1 MGGVM
6 EHIRGGLIDGDGA
19 GVGGGVGLL
28 LTDVELQGL
37 ELILT
42 HGETPHSDF
51 LILFSKRKGRWE
63 ERSGGTGRIL

>member
-42 HGETPHSDF
+42 HGKH
-51 LILFSKRKGRWE
+51 LIQIF
-63 ERSGGTGRIL
+63 